1 MTIASLITSA
11 SDALKTGI
19 STVWTLM
26 TANPL
31 ISLFVGASV
40 ISLGFAFFRKAKR
53 TAKGVGRKLP
63 TPRRPIWRFV

>member
-31 ISLFVGASV
+31 ISLFLGASV

-53 TAKGVGRKLP
+53 TAK
-63 TPRRPIWRFV
+63 